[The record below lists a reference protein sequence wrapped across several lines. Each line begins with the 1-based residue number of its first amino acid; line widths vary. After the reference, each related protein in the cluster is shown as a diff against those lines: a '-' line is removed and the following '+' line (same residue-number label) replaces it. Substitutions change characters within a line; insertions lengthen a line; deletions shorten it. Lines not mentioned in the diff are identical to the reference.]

1 MYKKEKHYRLYCSIG
16 KSYGNYRGCRNQ
28 NWGGRH
34 KKNQNEAPC
43 WRPLQLTAVF
53 AVCLTRPK

>member
-16 KSYGNYRGCRNQ
+16 KSYANYRGCRNQ

-34 KKNQNEAPC
+34 KKKIKMKPPAGDPYN
-43 WRPLQLTAVF
+43 
-53 AVCLTRPK
+53 